1 MQSCFC
7 FCVTS
12 QLPVVLS
19 LHGFVF
25 FILAGHLI
33 STVLPHLS
41 WNSGPFATCP
51 LTVLADVEHLGIVR
65 WLELQQQA
73 RRVLDG
79 QRAAV
84 FQHRSTVA
92 RTHGWALAAS
102 LRPEGRKFGKGEGE
116 ETLG

>member
-7 FCVTS
+7 LCVTS

-33 STVLPHLS
+33 STVLPCLS
-41 WNSGPFATCP
+41 CNSGPFATCP
-51 LTVLADVEHLGIVR
+51 LTVLADPEHLGIVR
-65 WLELQQQA
+65 WLELQLQA
-73 RRVLDG
+73 RGVLDG
-79 QRAAV
+79 QRASV
-84 FQHRSTVA
+84 FEDRSSVA
-92 RTHGWALAAS
+92 RRHSWALAAS
-102 LRPEGRKFGKGEGE
+102 LQPEGRKFGKGEGE